1 MRCRTPEPQETRL
14 GGVQEP
20 EEHVPGPDDTIA
32 FQRFYNAGADR
43 PRSTSL
49 IYRLLIAWWRD
60 RR

>member
-1 MRCRTPEPQETRL
+1 M
-14 GGVQEP
+14 QEP